1 MNLREDI
8 NRIKE
13 VMGINESHDMF
24 FKRRQNEFLDVLL
37 NSFEWMDEF
46 IVDMDSFEDYLK
58 LILRHSIDGF
68 FEFNDI
74 LATSDVIEE
83 TLPLALLSLR
93 NNERLFRKIKENY
106 YSKKSEV
113 SNESDVTGI
122 NESRDIFFRR
132 RQGEYLDELLTSFE
146 WIDVKEADSFEE
158 YLEMILTQSIDGLF
172 GHNNILVTSEEI
184 DELLPFALQTLRN
197 DERLFKK
204 IKRNYDMSEDIN
216 ESNEINRVKRRMDA
230 LLDYIEHSY
239 DWLSPRNFRDFDHF
253 LKRVVFSATRDFVH
267 DEIGGEYEDQL
278 NIREELEPMI
288 LELIKKHSIHDEI
301 YDHYISNQ

>member
-46 IVDMDSFEDYLK
+46 IEEMDSFEEYLK

-68 FEFNDI
+68 FEYNNT
-74 LATSDVIEE
+74 LVTSEE
-83 TLPLALLSLR
+83 IDELLPLALQLLR
-93 NNERLFRKIKENY
+93 NDKRLFRKIKENY
-106 YSKKSEV
+106 YSQKSDTSE
-113 SNESDVTGI
+113 GI
-122 NESRDIFFRR
+122 NESK
-132 RQGEYLDELLTSFE
+132 ELL
-146 WIDVKEADSFEE
+146 
-158 YLEMILTQSIDGLF
+158 L
-172 GHNNILVTSEEI
+172 
-184 DELLPFALQTLRN
+184 
-197 DERLFKK
+197 
-204 IKRNYDMSEDIN
+204 
-216 ESNEINRVKRRMDA
+216 VKRRMDA
-230 LLDYIEHSY
+230 LMDYIEHSY
-239 DWLSPRNFRDFDHF
+239 DWLSPRRFRDFDHF

>member
-13 VMGINESHDMF
+13 VMGINESRDIF

-46 IVDMDSFEDYLK
+46 IEEMDSFEEYLK

-68 FEFNDI
+68 FEYNNT
-74 LATSDVIEE
+74 LVTSEE
-83 TLPLALLSLR
+83 IDELLPLALQLLR
-93 NNERLFRKIKENY
+93 NDKRLFRKIKENY
-106 YSKKSEV
+106 YSKKSDTSE
-113 SNESDVTGI
+113 GI
-122 NESRDIFFRR
+122 NESK
-132 RQGEYLDELLTSFE
+132 ELL
-146 WIDVKEADSFEE
+146 
-158 YLEMILTQSIDGLF
+158 L
-172 GHNNILVTSEEI
+172 
-184 DELLPFALQTLRN
+184 
-197 DERLFKK
+197 
-204 IKRNYDMSEDIN
+204 
-216 ESNEINRVKRRMDA
+216 VKRRMDA
-230 LLDYIEHSY
+230 LIDYIEHSY
-239 DWLSPRNFRDFDHF
+239 DWLSPRRFRDFDHF

-301 YDHYISNQ
+301 YDHYISNR